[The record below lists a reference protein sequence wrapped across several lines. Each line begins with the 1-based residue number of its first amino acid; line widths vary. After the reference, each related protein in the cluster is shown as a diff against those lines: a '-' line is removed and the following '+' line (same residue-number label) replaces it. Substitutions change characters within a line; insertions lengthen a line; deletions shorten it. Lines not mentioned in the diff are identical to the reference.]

1 MKNTKNSANR
11 RVLGQLLHGSW
22 RYFIACIAA
31 SLLFTAF
38 ELVIP
43 QIIRVSVDSLI
54 GSGPVKVAAARPVVQ
69 ALGGVDYLRQNLW
82 IPAAMMAGSIMSR
95 IVRGAFGVDIKNI
108 SFAVSENKSGIC
120 RQYSG
125 KSRGYVGLKGM
136 TFLRLN

>member
-69 ALGGVDYLRQNLW
+69 ALGGSDVFHCAYHAGALQSF
-82 IPAAMMAGSIMSR
+82 AAVPIMSR
-95 IVRGAFGVDIKNI
+95 ATPIGCVYVMDFDAEQGEIIENLEGNILRGSWI
-108 SFAVSENKSGIC
+108 
-120 RQYSG
+120 
-125 KSRGYVGLKGM
+125 L
-136 TFLRLN
+136 LRASTPVFSP

>member
-1 MKNTKNSANR
+1 
-11 RVLGQLLHGSW
+11 
-22 RYFIACIAA
+22 
-31 SLLFTAF
+31 
-38 ELVIP
+38 
-43 QIIRVSVDSLI
+43 
-54 GSGPVKVAAARPVVQ
+54 
-69 ALGGVDYLRQNLW
+69 
-82 IPAAMMAGSIMSR
+82 MMAGSIMSR